1 MCVCVCVGG
10 GGNGEGGRRV
20 GRKRRGEGTGCDVCC
35 TLYTVPKAP
44 GADDASLPE
53 FRLLDKAQFGQVRLE
68 RWSASQAAATTSSS
82 SPLG

>member
-1 MCVCVCVGG
+1 METVSAHRADGIWCVCVCVWGGG

-44 GADDASLPE
+44 EPMMPPFRSSDSLT
-53 FRLLDKAQFGQVRLE
+53 RRSLARSG
-68 RWSASQAAATTSSS
+68 
-82 SPLG
+82 